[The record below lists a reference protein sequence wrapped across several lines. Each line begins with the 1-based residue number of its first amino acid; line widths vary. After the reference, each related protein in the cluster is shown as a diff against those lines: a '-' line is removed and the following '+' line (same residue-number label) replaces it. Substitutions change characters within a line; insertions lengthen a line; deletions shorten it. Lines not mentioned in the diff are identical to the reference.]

1 MEEQLMH
8 HQQDFLVVL
17 VALAEL
23 AELVDRVGFRVQ
35 ITLRMA
41 DYRVMAEVE
50 VEVPDGE
57 EMKDILEAT
66 DL

>member
-1 MEEQLMH
+1 MH